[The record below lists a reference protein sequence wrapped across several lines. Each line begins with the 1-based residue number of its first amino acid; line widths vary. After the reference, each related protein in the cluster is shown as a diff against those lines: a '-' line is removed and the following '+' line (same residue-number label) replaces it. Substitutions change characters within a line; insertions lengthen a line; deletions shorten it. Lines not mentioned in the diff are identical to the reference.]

1 MPIKSEVSKK
11 WILMVLWEQQASS
24 VFEKFAFVFWMLG
37 CQPAPEIVVN
47 IARRF
52 FQNNKL
58 LSPSL
63 PVGWL
68 MWQTLSFCLETWEV
82 SLFIGRFSDI
92 LGLCLR
98 WWLDSVLFFLRKTS
112 IKFFHHLLVLYL
124 DIKSIHSIIWC
135 RFCSSINML
144 IIFFFLI
151 CQKKS

>member
-11 WILMVLWEQQASS
+11 WILMVLWEQQAT
-24 VFEKFAFVFWMLG
+24 FVFWKVCFCSLNAGMSTRTWNSG
-37 CQPAPEIVVN
+37 EHCQAFLPE
-47 IARRF
+47 
-52 FQNNKL
+52 
-58 LSPSL
+58 SPSL

-92 LGLCLR
+92 LGLCLG

-112 IKFFHHLLVLYL
+112 IKFFHHLLLLYL
-124 DIKSIHSIIWC
+124 DNKSIHSIIWC

>member
-11 WILMVLWEQQASS
+11 WILMVLREQQAT
-24 VFEKFAFVFWMLG
+24 FVFWKVWMLG

-124 DIKSIHSIIWC
+124 DNKSIHSIIWC